1 MLNLKKIVVGVIA
14 NNCYIVS
21 DQENNAFVVDP
32 GGDAEDII
40 KECQGLNIHYIV
52 NTHGHL
58 DHIGANTEL
67 KNAFPNAKIV
77 IHKDDEEMLY
87 DPNLNLSTLM
97 GKKVTSVKA
106 DIVVN
111 DGDVLQFGKKKIEI
125 MHTPGHTRGG
135 IILRIDDFVFS
146 GDTIFAGSVGRT
158 DFPGG
163 DMKTLVNSIKS
174 KVLNLPDNSTIY
186 PGHGPETTVKEER
199 ESNPF
204 LQK

>member
-1 MLNLKKIVVGVIA
+1 MLNLKKLVVGVIA

-21 DQENNAFVVDP
+21 DEQKNAFVIDP
-32 GGDAEDII
+32 GGDADEII
-40 KECQGLNIHYIV
+40 NQCQGLNIHYII

-97 GKKVTSVKA
+97 GKKVTSSKA
-106 DIVVN
+106 DLVVE
-111 DGDVLQFGKKKIEI
+111 DGDTLDFVGKRIEV

-135 IILRIDDFVFS
+135 IILRIEDYVFS

-163 DMKTLVNSIKS
+163 DMKTLVNSIKN
-174 KVLNLPDNSTIY
+174 KVLSLPDDLNIY
-186 PGHGPETTVKEER
+186 PGHGPKTTVKDEKD
-199 ESNPF
+199 SNPF
-204 LQK
+204 LQ

>member
-1 MLNLKKIVVGVIA
+1 MLKLKKLVVGVIA
-14 NNCYIVS
+14 NNCYILS
-21 DQENNAFVVDP
+21 DDQKNAFVIDP
-32 GGDAEDII
+32 GGDGEEII
-40 KECQGLNIHYIV
+40 KECRGFNIHYII

-67 KNAFPNAKIV
+67 KNAFPHAQIV
-77 IHKDDEEMLY
+77 IHKSDEEMLY

-97 GKKVTSVKA
+97 GKKVTSSKA
-106 DIVVN
+106 DIVVD
-111 DGDVLQFGKKKIEI
+111 DGDTLDFAGKSIEI

-135 IILRIDDFVFS
+135 IIIKIEDYVFT

-163 DMKTLVNSIKS
+163 DMKTLVNSIKNKILS
-174 KVLNLPDNSTIY
+174 LPDHLTIY

-199 ESNPF
+199 ENNPF
-204 LQK
+204 LS